1 MRIELP
7 AVLRKKG
14 KLADLLGVKCCDTEA
29 VVPLGIA
36 THSDEVRAG
45 DLFVALQGSKA
56 NGAAFALGAVK
67 RGAVAV
73 LCDSPIE
80 SCPMLICSDPAEAL
94 LNAAAIHR
102 RENGGFLVAISGSAG
117 KTTVK
122 EAVASMLELQGS
134 VAYSKGNFNSML
146 GFPLSMLS
154 FSPADFWVVELG
166 INHPDEME
174 PMARAAAPDL
184 AVLTNVGSA
193 HIGNFRDRK
202 QLLEEKT
209 KIAVEL
215 RKTGKLLVPASIAS
229 EVSFNR
235 QMQIVTFGEGGAYC
249 LERIAMK
256 KDGVAGDLKTP
267 DGVITNLVWPLAGKS
282 GVAILET
289 VGAVGHLMGLSQ
301 AVVREGLRRA
311 ALSTPR
317 MRAILVG
324 ERCLI
329 DDGYNASP
337 EAMIEAV
344 SILVHH
350 GEGRSTVAVLGDMLE
365 LGAYSEALHRRVGAV
380 VAAQG
385 LSLLITYGD
394 HACEIADGAIGAGMP
409 AKRVFQFAA
418 TRRDDLIETI
428 CRLAPKDAM
437 ILFKASAKMEFSKL
451 AREVA
456 SKL

>member
-7 AVLRKKG
+7 SVLRKKG
-14 KLADLLGVKCCDTEA
+14 KLADLLGARCCDTEA

-56 NGAAFALGAVK
+56 NGAAFASVAVK

-80 SCPMLICSDPAEAL
+80 SCPMLICPDPAEAL

-134 VAYSKGNFNSML
+134 VAYSEGNFNSML

-193 HIGNFRDRK
+193 HIGNFRDRE

-209 KIAVEL
+209 KIAVSL
-215 RKTGKLLVPASIAS
+215 RATGRLLVPASIAS
-229 EVSFNR
+229 EVAFDR
-235 QMQIVTFGEGGAYC
+235 QKQIVTFGEGGAYC
-249 LERIAMK
+249 LERIAMEK
-256 KDGVAGDLKTP
+256 IGVVGDLKTP
-267 DGVITNLVWPLAGKS
+267 DGVITNLTWPLAGKS

-311 ALSTPR
+311 ALTTPR
-317 MRAILVG
+317 MRTILAG

-344 SILVHH
+344 SVLRQR
-350 GEGRSTVAVLGDMLE
+350 GDDRPTVAVLGDMLE
-365 LGAYSEALHRRVGAV
+365 LGAYSEALHRRVGAA

-394 HACEIADGAIGAGMP
+394 HARGIAQGAIAAGMP
-409 AKRVFQFAA
+409 AKRVLSFEA
-418 TRRDDLIETI
+418 TQRDELIESI
-428 CRLAPKDAM
+428 CRLVPKNGT
-437 ILFKASAKMEFSKL
+437 ILFKASGKMEFSKL

-456 SKL
+456 NKI